1 MADANSFDALIER
14 FISER
19 LTPDELPV
27 FFRFLEEKDFQR
39 RYAGRIDMDL
49 IEETWLGWSNEQ
61 QAGRLYN
68 NILQAGN
75 IPVSEMAFATDPDTD
90 ENVRKL
96 PLPRI
101 YRWPRYAAAAAIL
114 LLAGVAIYRYQAK
127 RQVIQQQV
135 AHVMPSPATPV
146 VQDVLPGQ
154 NKAILILGDKT
165 VVSLDSL
172 ANGATVLQGGMK
184 IVKQA
189 NGKIDYLPAHAPGEN
204 GIVAKNTVRTPRG
217 GQYQLTL
224 ADGTRVW
231 LNAASSITYPA
242 RFTGGDRTVT
252 ISGEVY
258 FEVAQNAGSPFF
270 VKIDNSDSKVEVLG
284 THFNINAYEDEAAIT
299 TTLLEGKVKVSGD
312 NASVILKPG
321 QQSAGTRVSDK
332 VDIAQ
337 VMSWKSGVFTFEGKS
352 IQQVLREL
360 ARWYDLTIVYGKEV
374 PDIKLRGE
382 MGMNLNLSQVLKGLA
397 AMEVICRL
405 EPGKKLLV
413 FP

>member
-19 LTPDELPV
+19 LTPDELPL
-27 FFRFLEEKDFQR
+27 FFRFLEEEDFQR

-49 IEETWLGWSNEQ
+49 IEETWLGWSNGQ
-61 QAGRLYN
+61 QADRLYN

-75 IPVSEMAFATDPDTD
+75 IPVRDKAIAGSENIHTIKRT
-90 ENVRKL
+90 
-96 PLPRI
+96 
-101 YRWPRYAAAAAIL
+101 RWTRYAAAALL
-114 LLAGVAIYRYQAK
+114 LLAGLAVYRYGTKNHITQ
-127 RQVIQQQV
+127 I
-135 AHVMPSPATPV
+135 AHVTPPPSPV
-146 VQDVLPGQ
+146 MQDVLPGQ
-154 NKAILILGDKT
+154 NKAILILGDKS
-165 VVSLDSL
+165 VVPLDSL

-184 IVKQA
+184 IVKEA
-189 NGKIDYLPAHAPGEN
+189 GGKIDYVPAQGPGQD
-204 GIVAKNTVRTPRG
+204 GVIPRNTVRTPRG
-217 GQYQLTL
+217 GQYQLVL
-224 ADGTRVW
+224 SDGTRVW

-242 RFTGGDRTVT
+242 RFTDSDRTVS
-252 ISGEVY
+252 ISGEAY
-258 FEVAQNAGSPFF
+258 FEVAKNTGSPFF

-284 THFNINAYEDEAAIT
+284 THFNINAYEDESAIK
-299 TTLLEGKVKVSGD
+299 TTLLEGKVKVSGG

-321 QQSAGTRVSDK
+321 QQSSGTRVNDK
-332 VDIAQ
+332 VDVTQ
-337 VMSWKSGVFTFEGKS
+337 VMSWKNGVFTFEGKT

-360 ARWYDLTIVYGKEV
+360 ARWYDLTIVYGKEI

>member
-61 QAGRLYN
+61 QADRLYN

-75 IPVSEMAFATDPDTD
+75 IPVSKMASATDADTD

-96 PLPRI
+96 LLPRI
-101 YRWPRYAAAAAIL
+101 HRWPRYAAAAVVI
-114 LLAGVAIYRYQAK
+114 LLAGVALYRHNAK
-127 RQVIQQQV
+127 EQIIQV
-135 AHVMPSPATPV
+135 AHVTPPPTPV

-189 NGKIDYLPAHAPGEN
+189 NGKIGYLPAHTPGEG

-242 RFTGGDRTVT
+242 RFTGDDRTVT

-284 THFNINAYEDEAAIT
+284 THFNINAYEDEAAIK
-299 TTLLEGKVKVSGD
+299 TTLLEGKVRVSGD

-352 IQQVLREL
+352 IQEVLREL

-397 AMEVICRL
+397 AMEVVCRL

>member
-61 QAGRLYN
+61 QAGRLYS

-75 IPVSEMAFATDPDTD
+75 IPVSKMASATDSDTD

-96 PLPRI
+96 TLRPMR
-101 YRWPRYAAAAAIL
+101 RWPRYAAAAVVI
-114 LLAGVAIYRYQAK
+114 LLAGVAIYRHSPK
-127 RQVIQQQV
+127 QQIIQV
-135 AHVMPSPATPV
+135 AHVTPPPAPA

-154 NKAILILGDKT
+154 NKAILILGDKS
-165 VVSLDSL
+165 VISLDSL

-242 RFTGGDRTVT
+242 RFTSGDRTVS

-284 THFNINAYEDEAAIT
+284 THFNINAYEDESAIK
-299 TTLLEGKVKVSGD
+299 TTLLEGKVRVSGD

-321 QQSAGTRVSDK
+321 QQSTGTRVSDK